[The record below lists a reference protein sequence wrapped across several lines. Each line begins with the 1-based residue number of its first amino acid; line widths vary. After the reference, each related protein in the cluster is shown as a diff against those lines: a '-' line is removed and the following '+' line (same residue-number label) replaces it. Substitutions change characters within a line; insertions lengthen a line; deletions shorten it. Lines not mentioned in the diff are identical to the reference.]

1 LVILIFPAEGTKFLN
16 FELNFLSKSDFS
28 RKNLN
33 LNASP
38 VIEVNSD
45 SISKL
50 EDYRRDSIRNIEE
63 KRLKLFKDSVLIAE
77 KKIQY
82 PNNDRSILFPFFNSL
97 QNAKNGKVRIM
108 HYGDSQIE
116 ADRISG
122 RLRERLQRDFGGCGS
137 GAYAVIPATRK
148 ISIRNKVSTNW
159 KRFTGFGPYIDTSI
173 MHKNYGALFSFCKI
187 SPDTNVIDTSSIC
200 NGLVKIFRPK
210 KGYKHCR
217 NYQQINFYYSSKEN
231 INIKYVINDTIFYN
245 EVWDSSYKIKKQ
257 TINFSEAPESFEAH
271 FKSKISPL
279 IYGISTE
286 GTNGVVVDNIPLRGA
301 SGTEF
306 GRIDFNGLKNMHE
319 LLSPNLFILE
329 FGGNAIAH
337 IKTKSRAQRY
347 GNYFKRQINKLKKIN
362 PNAIVLLIGP
372 GDMAKKE
379 NTQLI
384 SYPMLEEVRD
394 ELKKVAFETNS
405 CFWDMYL
412 NMGGKN
418 SIIEWANQSPSLAAK
433 DYIHLTNAG
442 ARKVADFF
450 IEDIMND
457 FDDYLA
463 NKK

>member
-1 LVILIFPAEGTKFLN
+1 MN
-16 FELNFLSKSDFS
+16 S
-28 RKNLN
+28 
-33 LNASP
+33 NASV

-50 EDYRRDSIRNIEE
+50 EEYRRDSIRNVQE
-63 KRLKLFKDSVLIAE
+63 KRLKLFKDSLLIAE

-82 PNNDRSILFPFFNSL
+82 PNNDRSILFPFFKSL

-122 RLRERLQRDFGGCGS
+122 RLRERLQREFGGYGS

-159 KRFTGFGPYIDTSI
+159 KRFTGFGPYIDTSVK
-173 MHKNYGALFSFCKI
+173 HKNYGALFSFCKI
-187 SPDTNVIDTSSIC
+187 IPDSNELDTSSTC

-210 KGYKHCR
+210 KSYKHCR

-231 INIKYVINDTIFYN
+231 INIKYVINDTIFYS
-245 EVWDSSYKIKKQ
+245 EVWDSSYKIKRQ
-257 TINFSEAPESFEAH
+257 TINFSQAPESFEAH

-306 GRIDFNGLKNMHE
+306 GRINYNGLKNMHE
-319 LLSPNLFILE
+319 LLSPDLFILE

-337 IKTKSRAQRY
+337 IKTKSRAQKY

-379 NTQLI
+379 NTQFY
-384 SYPMLEEVRD
+384 SQKHWKRKFDVD
-394 ELKKVAFETNS
+394 SVHKVLKTIPDSLRVSA
-405 CFWDMYL
+405 
-412 NMGGKN
+412 
-418 SIIEWANQSPSLAAK
+418 QSPLAPLAAA
-433 DYIHLTNAG
+433 AG
-442 ARKVADFF
+442 SSAPEAPRRGGRGRSGRRRGPCRRAAGRASRARSPRRAPSSRR
-450 IEDIMND
+450 
-457 FDDYLA
+457 A
-463 NKK
+463 GCTAARGSSASPSRAAP